1 MKYLPP
7 LKSLLVFEAAARHQ
21 SFTQAAEEL
30 HVTQGAISRQIKQ
43 LESYLQCEL
52 FLRKNR
58 TVELTH
64 TGMMYA
70 QVIRE
75 SLLEIERQ
83 TAIVRQAQQDKPIT
97 LLTTNAFASLCLM
110 PHMHHI
116 QSTFGE
122 QSVRIQTT
130 DELEQ
135 LLTADFDLAV
145 FLSNKKIRN
154 LSAHKLFSETVYAV
168 CSPEFKSAHAGLT
181 ENELVNSTQIW
192 YESSGNWIQWPEFIG
207 RTGLQSLNKASR
219 VQITNYALVLQA
231 ALDGQG
237 VALGWKGLLGD
248 YLNDGRLVRA
258 GSSELTTEFS
268 FYLFESGIDDNSK
281 ASVRQQSLLELKN
294 WLINTFTE
302 VQ

>member
-1 MKYLPP
+1 M
-7 LKSLLVFEAAARHQ
+7 KSLLVFEAAARHQ